1 MTSVI
6 KQPLNALQLELLEL
20 FAREVSNQD
29 LLAIKQMVSDFFA
42 QKAIAEADAIWEEK
56 CYSDDTM
63 TEWLN
68 IHERKKDANASGNW
82 YKRLAC
88 FYL

>member
-42 QKAIAEADAIWEEK
+42 QKAIAEADALWEEQG
-56 CYSDDTM
+56 YSDDTM
-63 TEWLN
+63 TKWLN
-68 IHERKKDANASGNW
+68 IHERKKDDNASGN
-82 YKRLAC
+82 
-88 FYL
+88 

>member
-42 QKAIAEADAIWEEK
+42 QKAIAEADAIWEEQG
-56 CYSDDTM
+56 YSDDTM
-63 TEWLN
+63 SEWLN
-68 IHERKKDANASGNW
+68 IHERKKDDNASGN
-82 YKRLAC
+82 
-88 FYL
+88 